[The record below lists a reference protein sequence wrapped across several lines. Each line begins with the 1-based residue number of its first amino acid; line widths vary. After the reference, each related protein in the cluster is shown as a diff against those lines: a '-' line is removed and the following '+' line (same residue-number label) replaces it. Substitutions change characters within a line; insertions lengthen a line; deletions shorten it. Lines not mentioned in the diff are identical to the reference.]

1 MNDEGTKAVK
11 AFAAIFFATLF
22 LYVTL
27 YGGCMAVRQRG
38 GPWVMFQDKLADGTP
53 VVRIAHHKLLPGE
66 IRDENLEAS
75 ALTEARRR
83 DVPHD
88 RGGGV
93 TLTFPG
99 EQAPSR
105 FTNAPLMRVFN
116 NPGTNAL
123 PYGPV
128 EFLDVTFLPGTVAV
142 DVFGHLIE
150 FIPRTL
156 FIDGREIPWV
166 NGTNIVVPMTG
177 KLPPD
182 QRPKRKS

>member
-1 MNDEGTKAVK
+1 
-11 AFAAIFFATLF
+11 
-22 LYVTL
+22 
-27 YGGCMAVRQRG
+27 MAVRQRG
-38 GPWVMFQDKLADGTP
+38 GPWVMFQDRLADGTP
-53 VVRIAHHKLLPGE
+53 VVRLEHHKLL
-66 IRDENLEAS
+66 AS
-75 ALTEARRR
+75 
-83 DVPHD
+83 
-88 RGGGV
+88 GGV

-99 EQAPSR
+99 ELAPAR

-116 NPGTNAL
+116 NPGTNLL

-150 FIPRTL
+150 AIPRTL

-166 NGTNIVVPMTG
+166 TGTNIVVPMTG
-177 KLPPD
+177 KLPSD

>member
-1 MNDEGTKAVK
+1 MNEDGIKAAK
-11 AFAAIFFATLF
+11 AFAALFFVTLF
-22 LYVTL
+22 LYITL

-38 GPWVMFQDKLADGTP
+38 GPWVMFQDKLPDGTP
-53 VVRIAHHKLLPGE
+53 VVRLEHHKLLP
-66 IRDENLEAS
+66 S
-75 ALTEARRR
+75 
-83 DVPHD
+83 H
-88 RGGGV
+88 GV

-116 NPGTNAL
+116 NPNTNIL
-123 PYGPV
+123 PYGPI

-150 FIPRTL
+150 AVPRTL

-166 NGTNIVVPMTG
+166 EGTNIVVPPTG
-177 KLPPD
+177 KLTPEK
-182 QRPKRKS
+182 RPKRKS